1 MSAMSIEEADMNET
15 ELQVFKIL
23 FSRYC
28 RYEVNGGHC
37 TDGDC
42 EFCPVNQAYER
53 IFNSK
58 KQEEEKE

>member
-1 MSAMSIEEADMNET
+1 MNET
-15 ELQVFKIL
+15 ELDAFKIL

-28 RYEVNGGHC
+28 RDQVNEGNC

-53 IFNSK
+53 IFSNNK
-58 KQEEEKE
+58 KEDTEE

>member
-1 MSAMSIEEADMNET
+1 MEKAGLDF
-15 ELQVFKIL
+15 FKVL

-28 RYEVNGGHC
+28 REEVNEGHC
-37 TDGDC
+37 NDGDC

-58 KQEEEKE
+58 KQEDEKG

>member
-1 MSAMSIEEADMNET
+1 MNET

-23 FSRYC
+23 FSKYC
-28 RYEVNGGHC
+28 RCEVNDGHC